1 MGWLEAIWLKRAHRG
16 PMDPVERAF
25 VGKDKGLEGSARAG
39 RYRQVTIIER
49 ERWDE
54 LMDEL
59 RADIQPSARRANLMV
74 SGTRLENS
82 RGRVLR
88 VGPVRL
94 LIGGETKPCERMEE
108 ALPGMQDAMR
118 RDWRGGAYAQVLESG
133 EITIGDAVNW
143 ED

>member
-1 MGWLEAIWLKRAHRG
+1 
-16 PMDPVERAF
+16 V
-25 VGKDKGLEGSARAG
+25 RAG
-39 RYRQVTIIER
+39 RYRQVTLIER

-54 LMDEL
+54 LMDEM
-59 RADIQPSARRANLMV
+59 RAHIDPGARRANLMV

-82 RGRVLR
+82 RGRILR

-108 ALPGMQDAMR
+108 AFPGLQDAMG
-118 RDWRGGAYAQVLESG
+118 RDWRGGAYAQVLEGG
-133 EITIGDAVNW
+133 EIAVGDGVAW